1 MSVDEL
7 NVTVEPEVKEIS
19 ITVSDEI
26 PSTELTVQSFPDVI
40 VLASGNMGPPGST
53 GPMGPQGQW
62 FSLTQ
67 AQYDALDP
75 ADPDVLYVI
84 VG

>member
-7 NVTVEPEVKEIS
+7 NITVESEIKEIA
-19 ITVSDEI
+19 ITVADEL

-40 VLASGNMGPPGST
+40 VLASGNMGPPGAM

-62 FSLTQ
+62 MSLTQ

-75 ADPDVLYVI
+75 PNPDTLYVI